1 MALKSSFMS
10 RNAPNIRRTPNF
22 DIQHEV
28 SLKCTPLLPIPNNK
42 ESVQVSISFS
52 LLLEK
57 QHLGY
62 NL

>member
-28 SLKCTPLLPIPNNK
+28 SLKSTPLLPIPNNK

-52 LLLEK
+52 L
-57 QHLGY
+57 G
-62 NL
+62 